1 MADVQQLPS
10 AERALV
16 ESVSGEALM
25 ESTRTLAQWVRLSGS
40 EEEARA
46 FNWVAETCRGY
57 GMRVE
62 RYAAEVLVS
71 WPGKATLEVLGQQH
85 GRSFPCITHAFAA
98 PTPPE
103 GLTGELIEGSAEA
116 SQQRGKIVIS
126 DGLANPNK
134 TLAAQEAGVL
144 AQINVND
151 EYVHEMIVSPVW
163 GSPTP
168 QTAPLLPHLVS
179 ISVNAADGA
188 ALRRLVAAG
197 NIQARIVTEVDTRW
211 RTIPILTAD
220 IGGREERYVL
230 FSGHIDSWHYGAMD
244 NGTANATMLEV
255 GRLLSARQGDLRRGL
270 RLAFWS
276 GHSHARY
283 AGSAWYADH
292 FWPDLHEHCVAHVN
306 VDSVGGIGA
315 TILSEANAMAETVG
329 FGGGAI
335 REIAGQELDYKRFG
349 RAGDQSFNGI
359 GIPALFMSLS
369 GQPASGG
376 AVEEQMARLLGTGG
390 KSRSGGLGWW
400 WHTTEDTIDKID
412 PAFLVRDA
420 TIYALTLW
428 RLCTLPLLPFDYAA
442 AVAEMRGV
450 LTELA
455 TVAGDRFN
463 LTPLLAEADA
473 LQEAIARFA
482 NRDAAATG
490 EVDIARYNATIMAL
504 GRILTP
510 INYTV
515 AGAYEHDLALGAAPL
530 PALQPLRQLA
540 ALDPATDEAH
550 YLDTQLVRARN
561 RVWHAFHEARQA
573 VQGS

>member
-1 MADVQQLPS
+1 MVDSRQFTP

-16 ESVSGEALM
+16 EAVSGEALM
-25 ESTRTLAQWVRLSGS
+25 ASTRTLARWVRLSGS
-40 EEEARA
+40 AEEAQA
-46 FNWVAETCRGY
+46 FDWVADTCRGY

-71 WPGKATLEVLGQQH
+71 WPGKATLELLGPH
-85 GRSFPCITHAFAA
+85 GRTFPCITHAFAA

-103 GLTGELIEGSAEA
+103 GITGALIEGSAEVGA
-116 SQQRGKIVIS
+116 QRGTIVIS

-134 TLAAQEAGVL
+134 AIAAQDAGVL

-151 EYVHEMIVSPVW
+151 DYVHEMIISPIW
-163 GSPTP
+163 GSPIP

-188 ALRRLVAAG
+188 ELRRLVAAG
-197 NIQARIVTEVDTRW
+197 AVRARIVTEVDTRW
-211 RTIPILTAD
+211 RTIPILTAE
-220 IGGREERYVL
+220 IGGQDDPYVL

-255 GRLLSARQGDLRRGL
+255 GRLLSQRRGELRRGL

-283 AGSAWYADH
+283 AGSTWYADH
-292 FWPDLHEHCVAHVN
+292 CWPDLHERCVAHVN
-306 VDSVGGIGA
+306 VDSVGGTGA

-376 AVEEQMARLLGTGG
+376 AVEEQMARLLGGSGG
-390 KSRSGGLGWW
+390 KSGGLGWW

-428 RLCTLPLLPFDYAA
+428 RLCTTPRLPFDYAA

-450 LTELA
+450 LADLA
-455 TVAGDRFN
+455 TVAGNRFD
-463 LTPLLAEADA
+463 LTSVLAEAAA
-473 LQEAIARFA
+473 LEAA
-482 NRDAAATG
+482 
-490 EVDIARYNATIMAL
+490 IARYNATIVAL

-540 ALDPATDEAH
+540 TLDPASDAAH

-561 RVWHAFHEARQA
+561 RVWHAFRAARQA
-573 VQGS
+573 VEESGVARRQLAVGSEGSP